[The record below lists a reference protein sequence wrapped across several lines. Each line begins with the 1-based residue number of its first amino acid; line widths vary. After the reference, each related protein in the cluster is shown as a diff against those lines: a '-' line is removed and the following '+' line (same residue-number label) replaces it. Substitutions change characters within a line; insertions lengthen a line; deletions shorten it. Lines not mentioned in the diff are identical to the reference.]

1 MALALP
7 RWIRAF
13 DWPTLAL
20 ILVLEPAHFDDNR
33 KEKSQIH
40 ACHSGC
46 AEIRVPRTPATH
58 ASTHYNCLAETVP
71 TPRRGGTLA
80 YLLKSTT
87 THVCPCSN
95 PCLTIA
101 PPHEQAPAHGTNSA
115 ARWHLPFQ
123 ELSTHVLPCTNP
135 RPLAL
140 LRTNKPSRAE
150 WVAAVHHISVLMG
163 RTRSLIAALPT
174 PPTHLPPSVALRL
187 PPFLGTRT
195 RFEIKK
201 GTGFFFDIHVKFV
214 TDFPYCQVF
223 DRQFFVLDVK
233 QIRKSTISFG
243 LLVQMEGKF

>member
-20 ILVLEPAHFDDNR
+20 IRERPNTRVSLRLRRNTLAVPTPPR
-33 KEKSQIH
+33 
-40 ACHSGC
+40 GGTC
-46 AEIRVPRTPATH
+46 AEIRSRHQLRLRRNTLTA
-58 ASTHYNCLAETVP
+58 P
-71 TPRRGGTLA
+71 TPPRGGTCAEIRSRHQLRLRRNTLTA
-80 YLLKSTT
+80 PTPPRGGTYLSKSSPPMYYPAPTRVRL
-87 THVCPCSN
+87 HCS
-95 PCLTIA
+95 
-101 PPHEQAPAHGTNSA
+101 
-115 ARWHLPFQ
+115 ARTSPRSRHQ
-123 ELSTHVLPCTNP
+123 LPCTNP

-163 RTRSLIAALPT
+163 PTRSLIAALST

-201 GTGFFFDIHVKFV
+201 GTGFFFDI
-214 TDFPYCQVF
+214 
-223 DRQFFVLDVK
+223 R
-233 QIRKSTISFG
+233 QIRD
-243 LLVQMEGKF
+243 

>member
-20 ILVLEPAHFDDNR
+20 ILVLEPAHFNDDR

-58 ASTHYNCLAETVP
+58 ASTHYNCLAETA
-71 TPRRGGTLA
+71 R
-80 YLLKSTT
+80 
-87 THVCPCSN
+87 
-95 PCLTIA
+95 
-101 PPHEQAPAHGTNSA
+101 GTNSA
-115 ARWHLPFQ
+115 TRRHPALPFEEYDHPCTPLQ
-123 ELSTHVLPCTNP
+123 QHASDHCSAARTSPRSRHQLPCTNP

-163 RTRSLIAALPT
+163 PTRSLIAALST
-174 PPTHLPPSVALRL
+174 PPTHLPPSVALRCL
-187 PPFLGTRT
+187 AAFLGNSN
-195 RFEIKK
+195 K
-201 GTGFFFDIHVKFV
+201 V
-214 TDFPYCQVF
+214 
-223 DRQFFVLDVK
+223 
-233 QIRKSTISFG
+233 
-243 LLVQMEGKF
+243 

>member
-1 MALALP
+1 MPGLLGRNLRVDDGARPAPLDPCIRLAH
-7 RWIRAF
+7 AGS
-13 DWPTLAL
+13 DQ
-20 ILVLEPAHFDDNR
+20 R
-33 KEKSQIH
+33 KAKYT
-40 ACHSGC
+40 
-46 AEIRVPRTPATH
+46 RVT
-58 ASTHYNCLAETVP
+58 
-71 TPRRGGTLA
+71 
-80 YLLKSTT
+80 
-87 THVCPCSN
+87 
-95 PCLTIA
+95 
-101 PPHEQAPAHGTNSA
+101 QAAQKYAHGTNSA

-163 RTRSLIAALPT
+163 PTRSLIAALST

-233 QIRKSTISFG
+233 QIRKSTFSFG